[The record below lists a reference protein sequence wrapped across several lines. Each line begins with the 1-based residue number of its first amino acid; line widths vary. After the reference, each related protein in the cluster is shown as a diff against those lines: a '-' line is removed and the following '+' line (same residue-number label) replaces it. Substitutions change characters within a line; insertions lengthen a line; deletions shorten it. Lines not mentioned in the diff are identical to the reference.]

1 MMRQNESMRPNPEMQ
16 ENNRTE
22 TIRESVSKEDM
33 KAIASESDIYT
44 TCSASGPG
52 GQNVNKK
59 ATCAELRWRPE
70 DSLVLNKAEQD
81 KIIEWMKKNKTSQL
95 VGDNQIY
102 ITCVAHKSPEAN
114 KKAILSML
122 HKYLTSAFSPEK
134 KRIPT
139 KPSKGAEERRIQ
151 EKKQRGETKKLRGR
165 VSES

>member
-1 MMRQNESMRPNPEMQ
+1 MMGSNEFMRPNPEMQ
-16 ENNRTE
+16 ENNSGE
-22 TIRESVSKEDM
+22 KIRESISKEDM

-59 ATCAELRWRPE
+59 ATCAELRWNPE
-70 DSLVLNKAEQD
+70 GSSALNKNEQD
-81 KIIEWMKKNKTSQL
+81 KIIKWMKKYKSSQL
-95 VGDNQIY
+95 VGENQIY

-114 KKAILSML
+114 KKAILGML
-122 HKYLTSAFSPEK
+122 HKYLTNAFAPEK

-151 EKKQRGETKKLRGR
+151 EKKARGRTKELRGR